1 MSTMNLALKAPPLA
15 LREQA
20 PGPARATP
28 TAASPATGA
37 TPQADA
43 APAALELRNV
53 CKSYG
58 SGSARTEVLDQL
70 NLRIEPGEFVAIVGF
85 SGSGKTTL
93 VSLLAGL
100 AQADSGQVL
109 KDGQPITA
117 PGPDR
122 GVVFQSYS
130 LMPWLTV
137 RENIALAVDRVFASD
152 SRTQRNERVSR
163 YISMVGLTPAA
174 DKKPAQLSGGMRQR
188 VSVARALATN
198 PDVLLMDE
206 PLSALDALT
215 RANLQDEIVRIWSEE
230 RKTVLLITNDVD
242 EALMMADRIIPLETG
257 PRAKLGPSF
266 KVDID
271 RPRDRRAMNH
281 DVRFQALRAQ
291 ITQHLLGLAHQRDT
305 DQGTQIIALPQLTPR
320 EVAPQR
326 LPTAAS
332 LFRMRHAAQAEAIEN
347 DLVAAA
353 RAAAPT
359 LLSPTPADAAAN
371 EHISDGR
378 FVEFSQVVKVYPGAN
393 GPQTVVDGFDMK
405 IRRGEFISVIGH
417 SGCGKSTVLSM
428 IAGLTDISEG
438 VIVLDGRE
446 VANAGP
452 DRGLVFQA
460 PSLVPWLTAF
470 ENVMLGV
477 ARVFPHATQA
487 ERNNTVAYYLGRVG
501 LGNAMD
507 KRAADLSN
515 GMKQRVG
522 IARAFALNP
531 KLLLLDEPFGMLDS
545 LTRWDL
551 QEVLMETW
559 ARSQVT
565 AIMVTHDVDEA
576 ILLADRVVM
585 MSNGPRAKI
594 GRIMDVPLPR
604 PRTREALL
612 SHPRYYELREELI
625 GFLEDCG
632 KQH

>member
-1 MSTMNLALKAPPLA
+1 MNSANNLALRLPVEADRPEPRRDLHT
-15 LREQA
+15 
-20 PGPARATP
+20 AT
-28 TAASPATGA
+28 
-37 TPQADA
+37 
-43 APAALELRNV
+43 AALELRGV
-53 CKSYG
+53 AKGYG
-58 SGSARTEVLDQL
+58 SGAGRSEVLEGLD
-70 NLRIEPGEFVAIVGF
+70 LRIEQGEFVAIVGF

-100 AQADSGQVL
+100 ARADRGEVL
-109 KDGQPITA
+109 KAGQPITG

-137 RENIALAVDRVFASD
+137 RENIALAVDCVFAGETAGA
-152 SRTQRNERVSR
+152 RAERVKR
-163 YISMVGLTPAA
+163 YIGMVGLTPAA
-174 DKKPAQLSGGMRQR
+174 DKLPAQLSGGMRQR
-188 VSVARALATN
+188 VAVARALATE
-198 PDVLLMDE
+198 PDVLLLDE

-215 RANLQDEIVRIWSEE
+215 RANLQDEIVRIWSES

-257 PRAKLGPSF
+257 PRARLGPSF
-266 KVDID
+266 SVDIE

-281 DVRFQALRAQ
+281 DPRFQALRGE
-291 ITQHLLGLAHQRDT
+291 ITQHLLGLAHRRDAGRGA
-305 DQGTQIIALPQLTPR
+305 QVIPLPALTPKD
-320 EVAPQR
+320 VDAQASTTLASVFR
-326 LPTAAS
+326 L
-332 LFRMRHAAQAEAIEN
+332 RHAAQTEAIE
-347 DLVAAA
+347 AAAKQPDSAPELPPGA
-353 RAAAPT
+353 RAA
-359 LLSPTPADAAAN
+359 D
-371 EHISDGR
+371 DR
-378 FVEFSQVVKVYPGAN
+378 FVEFSEVVKIYPGAQ
-393 GPQTVVDGFDMK
+393 GPQTVVDGFDLK

-428 IAGLTDISEG
+428 VAGLTDISAG

-446 VANAGP
+446 VAGAGP

-460 PSLVPWLTAF
+460 PSLVPWLSAY

-477 ARVFPHATQA
+477 ERVFPHATKT
-487 ERNNTVAYYLGRVG
+487 ERHNIVAYYLGRVG
-501 LGNAMD
+501 LGAAMD
-507 KRAADLSN
+507 KRAAELSN

-522 IARAFALNP
+522 IARAFALEP

-551 QEVLMETW
+551 QEVLMEVW

-565 AIMVTHDVDEA
+565 AVMVTHDVDEA

-585 MSNGPRAKI
+585 MSNGPNAKI
-594 GRIMDVPLPR
+594 GRVMDVPLPR

-612 SHPRYYELREELI
+612 AHPRYYELREELI

-632 KQH
+632 RQH